1 MLSRHF
7 RCAAPLVLQVLAA
20 CSDSPDPWSRLPDP
34 PLTQGVLHT
43 VTVAGATAK
52 AREQASAA
60 GYAALA
66 FAPNYPAA
74 LRVEASLWGV
84 PEPVAATATLFGS
97 PGAGVDLRFLEMPLA
112 ARGMKA
118 GAASERSFFRHVLGT
133 EVPELPAGLSRDSSL
148 RVQAWT
154 FIVPSV
160 VEASRRLR
168 ENGIPVV
175 FDAAALTTPYL
186 GDHRTMAIRAPDGTI
201 VQLVETAAR

>member
-1 MLSRHF
+1 MPPRHF
-7 RCAAPLVLQVLAA
+7 RWAPPLVLFVLTA
-20 CSDSPDPWSRLPDP
+20 CSDSPDPWSRLPNP

-43 VTVAGATAK
+43 ATVAGETAP
-52 AREQASAA
+52 AREQARAA
-60 GYAALA
+60 GYTALA
-66 FAPNYPAA
+66 FASNYPPA
-74 LRVEASLWGV
+74 LRVEATLWAV
-84 PEPVAATATLFGS
+84 PEPVAAKALLFRS
-97 PGAGVDLRFLEMPLA
+97 PGNGVDLRFLEMPLA

-118 GAASERSFFRHVLGT
+118 SAATERSFFRQVLGT
-133 EVPELPAGLSRDSSL
+133 DVPELPAAISRSSSL

-186 GDHRTMAIRAPDGTI
+186 GDHKTLAIRAPDGTI